1 MSCSIGLTHIEYHEI
16 LHAVHEMKQQSNVQ
30 FPGFATE
37 EMYVFG
43 ITMSEAILI
52 IGTMGLVLA
61 THKVVLPFIGGITLW
76 RMYRLYK
83 EKGQSNILFQLAYKF
98 GLYVPESH
106 LFPEPEVD
114 SFRN

>member
-1 MSCSIGLTHIEYHEI
+1 
-16 LHAVHEMKQQSNVQ
+16 MKQNSNIE

-43 ITMSEAILI
+43 ITMSEAALI
-52 IGTMGLVLA
+52 IGTMGLVLV
-61 THKVVLPFIGGITLW
+61 THKIILPFIAGFALW
-76 RMYRLYK
+76 RMYKLYK

-98 GLYVPESH
+98 GFYVPKSH